1 MADIKINNVNYEE
14 VPAVDV
20 PNKTGGGNARFY
32 DTSGDDV
39 VAGDIPFGKTAHG
52 ASGEIQ
58 GSMPVNGDVSDEI
71 ETKNGT
77 VTIPAGKTSGGTI
90 SIKSSAVEDL
100 TSANLRSGKNVLG
113 ISGGL
118 TVPTVAQDST
128 TKIVTIS

>member
-14 VPAVDV
+14 VPAVDI

-39 VAGDIPFGKTAHG
+39 AAGDIPFGKTAHG

-58 GSMPVNGDVSDEI
+58 GSMPVNGDVSAEI

-113 ISGGL
+113 VSGGL

>member
-1 MADIKINNVNYEE
+1 MADIKINNVNYDE

-32 DTSGDDV
+32 DTSGADIA
-39 VAGDIPFGKTAHG
+39 AGDVPQGKIGYG
-52 ASGEIQ
+52 ASGEVQ

-71 ETKNGT
+71 ETKNGV

-90 SIKSSAVEDL
+90 SIKASAVEDL
-100 TSANLRSGKNVLG
+100 TAQNLRSGKSALG
-113 ISGGL
+113 INGAL
-118 TVPTVAQDST
+118 EVPTISQDST

>member
-14 VPAVDV
+14 VPAVDI

-39 VAGDIPFGKTAHG
+39 IAGDIPFGKTAHG

-58 GSMPVNGDVSDEI
+58 GSMPVNGDVSAEI
-71 ETKNGT
+71 ETKTGT

-90 SIKSSAVEDL
+90 SIKESAVEDL
-100 TSANLRSGKNVLG
+100 TAQNLRAGKSALG
-113 ISGGL
+113 INGAL
-118 TVPTVAQDST
+118 EVPTISQNST